1 MDKITRWL
9 IWLTV
14 TAMITIG
21 VGQVYM
27 AEGRKLGKEEARI
40 EYQLKIMILERQLE
54 SLKKQVKEARETK
67 QELVK
72 RKVRSH

>member
-27 AEGRKLGKEEARI
+27 AEGRKLGRVEAKI
-40 EYQLKIMILERQLE
+40 EYELKIMILEQQLE

>member
-1 MDKITRWL
+1 MDKIIRWL

-40 EYQLKIMILERQLE
+40 EYQLKIMILEQQLE
-54 SLKKQVKEARETK
+54 SLKNQVKEEK
-67 QELVK
+67 EMK
-72 RKVRSH
+72 RKLLRKR

>member
-9 IWLTV
+9 MWLTV

-40 EYQLKIMILERQLE
+40 EYQLKIMILEQQLE
-54 SLKKQVKEARETK
+54 SLKKQVEEARETK

>member
-9 IWLTV
+9 IWLV
-14 TAMITIG
+14 LTAMITIG